1 VWGNRVTKNLPTGP
15 SFVTGGIVVHSA
27 GIVGGADPT
36 SNIVTNNFV
45 HGNLS
50 TDLKYDGT
58 GSGNT
63 FPGNDCGTSHPAGL
77 C

>member
-1 VWGNRVTKNLPTGP
+1 MGP
-15 SFVTGGIVVHSA
+15 GIADGAAPAVRS
-27 GIVGGADPT
+27 IVGGADPT